1 MLRNFGVNFI
11 GLILLFGLVEKI
23 DSVFRIRFVFRM
35 NRRRIIVIF
44 MLIGCLIFG
53 MRIKRD

>member
-1 MLRNFGVNFI
+1 MLI
-11 GLILLFGLVEKI
+11 LGLILLFGLVEKI